1 MAGARP
7 HRAEPGAYA
16 RPTKGGAVRIRIA
29 LSTAIAVSITTA
41 AFMTLLNGSPAASA
55 KSSVEEP
62 TSTVHHVTQLASSTL
77 ASFAVPVTV
86 NTASGPTVEVA
97 GNPIGVAGLSS
108 TAPTP
113 LPVPIPPVVL
123 SDANSPNTGDWMCIR
138 IHESGDEYNNSSKPS
153 GAYGILDSTW
163 HAFGYSGWPYQASPA
178 VQDQLALKLH
188 SLYGFHP
195 WSSRFACG
203 L

>member
-1 MAGARP
+1 
-7 HRAEPGAYA
+7 
-16 RPTKGGAVRIRIA
+16 VRIRIA
-29 LSTAIAVSITTA
+29 LSTATAVSITTA
-41 AFMTLLNGSPAASA
+41 AFMSLLNGSSAASA
-55 KSSVEEP
+55 KSSIDAP
-62 TSTVHHVTQLASSTL
+62 TSAVHQVTQLASSTL
-77 ASFAVPVTV
+77 ASFATPVTV
-86 NTASGPTVEVA
+86 NTASGPAVEVN
-97 GNPIGVAGLSS
+97 GYPIGVVGLSS

-113 LPVPIPPVVL
+113 LPVPVPPVVI

-138 IHESGDEYNNSSKPS
+138 IHESGDEYNSPNKPS

-163 HAFGYSGWPYQASPA
+163 HAFGYAGWPYQAPA
-178 VQDQLALKLH
+178 VVQDHLALELY